1 MLSELHLQ
9 DRQNTPWRESQ
20 KCFQCYQNTGLCCKL
35 EIKIDAL
42 NYIARSVFSYKPT
55 ALYYT

>member
-1 MLSELHLQ
+1 MAGKLEMFPVLSKY
-9 DRQNTPWRESQ
+9 R
-20 KCFQCYQNTGLCCKL
+20 LCCKL